1 MGKQAALTKKLQLKA
16 ALASKTQSKVDNP
29 FDKFANARKKHEVL
43 NRKVKGEDRHVGRAR
58 AKAIDD
64 RKKKLL
70 TDYQRTK
77 KSSVV
82 VDRRFGENDPSLS
95 LEEKMF
101 LRMQREKVK
110 KVSRNMAQF
119 NLEDD
124 DGRAVDNVTLTHKGQ
139 VLGQSNLQD
148 ETFSDDEEE
157 TEQQKQFQREIVQN
171 YHFGG
176 GLVPVGEVGK
186 ERYRPEGRLQEVVL
200 KSQMHKALRKEK
212 KEDMDKERQRLDD
225 VFDSLLTDSLVDI
238 QPLPGRG
245 MPRKQK
251 QDQAEEDG
259 VDLYDQSL
267 QEMMYE
273 SKHQPTDRT
282 KTEEELAV
290 EARQRLEEAEAER
303 LKRMRCTAED
313 GLKVKKRRASQKE
326 PADAYNSVYSE
337 IKVAK
342 RRRNDDEL
350 DDFQAEQEEEEGLQQ
365 EEDEDSEAEGEEEE
379 EEFGEDAFDEDEL
392 EEEDEEEEDDEEE
405 EGLED
410 DEEEGE
416 EDDDDDEA
424 DQESDVELEE
434 EDDEEEEQAKRSRR
448 QSRSS
453 SSAVISVPTNGNNA
467 YQDMPHILPCPESL
481 AELDELIASYCPGS
495 GWGEKAPA
503 LRELVSRILTFH
515 SPRLP
520 GETGQTNKQKLS
532 KFLPVL
538 YKHFMRLGDV
548 MALKEADAGVV
559 ELLNDLTASMH
570 GLVADLPEA
579 RSVNITT
586 RLIRDLQH
594 QWQKAISRF
603 AQGESASCFPS
614 LGVLLVFPLLGQLY
628 SSSDLKHDLLDP
640 VKLLMAQ
647 MLTQCKIEQ
656 VEDVF
661 KGLLLCATLLDY
673 SADSKKVLP
682 EVNTFIAQTLLLFAP
697 SLSQQTI
704 FSSTSFHEG
713 LRVLRSNVVEHG
725 EAVDTVQWAVFGSNA
740 SDSSKAAVMVLQ
752 TLFALVETIVER
764 YGDLSAFPELSSGL
778 YESLRLLR
786 PHSKPALSTSWQQ
799 RTLALLER
807 FTNKRNEI
815 KLERSPLQWRPPV
828 KICVESKTPR
838 YEVQYVFRKDRD
850 TDKDR
855 IKLKQLTRELKREK
869 KAAMRELRRDSAFLD
884 NERFQEKMRQ
894 TEESRA
900 ERVKNFAWLEEQQA
914 TLNQQVRK
922 GKGLME
928 LKGGG
933 TGHLKALK
941 RKMKR

>member
-82 VDRRFGENDPSLS
+82 VDRRFGENDPTLS

-124 DGRAVDNVTLTHKGQ
+124 DGRLVDNVTLTHKGQ

-176 GLVPVGEVGK
+176 GLVPVGEAGK

-225 VFDSLLTDSLVDI
+225 VFDSLLTDSLVDF

-251 QDQAEEDG
+251 QEQVEEDG

-313 GLKVKKRRASQKE
+313 GLKVKKRRGSQKGPE
-326 PADAYNSVYSE
+326 DAYNSVYSE

-342 RRRNDDEL
+342 RPRNDDEL
-350 DDFQAEQEEEEGLQQ
+350 DDFQAEQEEDFQGEEG
-365 EEDEDSEAEGEEEE
+365 EDSEEEGEEE
-379 EEFGEDAFDEDEL
+379 EEFGEDAFDEDES
-392 EEEDEEEEDDEEE
+392 EEEDEEDEEE
-405 EGLED
+405 LED
-410 DEEEGE
+410 DEEDG
-416 EDDDDDEA
+416 DDDEEA
-424 DQESDVELEE
+424 DQESDVELEDGDDDE
-434 EDDEEEEQAKRSRR
+434 EEEEEEQAKRSRR

-453 SSAVISVPTNGNNA
+453 SSVVVSVPTNGSSA
-467 YQDMPHILPCPESL
+467 YQDMPHILPCPQSL
-481 AELDELIASYCPGS
+481 VELDELIASYCPGS
-495 GWGEKAPA
+495 SWGEKAPA

-520 GETGQTNKQKLS
+520 GETGQTNKQKLG

-548 MALKEADAGVV
+548 MAQKEADAGVV
-559 ELLNDLTASMH
+559 DLLNDLTASMH

-586 RLIRDLQH
+586 RLVRDLQS

-697 SLSQQTI
+697 SLAQQTV

-725 EAVDTVQWAVFGSNA
+725 EAEGTVQWAMFGPDA

-752 TLFALVETIVER
+752 TLFALAETILER
-764 YGDLSAFPELSSGL
+764 YGNLSAFPELSCGL

-828 KICVESKTPR
+828 KLCVESKTPR

-894 TEESRA
+894 TEENRA